1 MPMEPSVRPV
11 RPVPIWSIFSPQR
24 PARVS
29 RSLIRTFCASIS
41 TKVSA
46 EVATGRRTPSGAMVS
61 NTPALVQA
69 DVPGTH
75 VVTLKV

>member
-1 MPMEPSVRPV
+1 M
-11 RPVPIWSIFSPQR
+11 WSIFSPHR

-29 RSLIRTFCASIS
+29 RSLMSTFCASIS

-61 NTPALVQA
+61 STLAPVQA
-69 DVPGTH
+69 GTSM
-75 VVTLKV
+75 LS